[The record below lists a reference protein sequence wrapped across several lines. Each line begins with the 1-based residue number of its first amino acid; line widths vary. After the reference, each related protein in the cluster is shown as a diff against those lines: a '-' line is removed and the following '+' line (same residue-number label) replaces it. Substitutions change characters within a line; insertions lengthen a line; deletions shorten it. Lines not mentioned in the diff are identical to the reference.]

1 MIELFMRD
9 IITEVINDFLRSKR
23 DMNMNPYSYLDEND
37 LNSIKNCKLTL
48 SEIYDKLLERGLTKN
63 VFLVQ
68 QILEVIHK
76 IDKIVK
82 E

>member
-1 MIELFMRD
+1 MRD
-9 IITEVINDFLRSKR
+9 IITEVINDFLSSKCN
-23 DMNMNPYSYLDEND
+23 MNMNPYSYLDEND
-37 LNSIKNCKLTL
+37 LNLIKKCKLTL
-48 SEIYDKLLERGLTKN
+48 SEIYDRLLEKGLTKN